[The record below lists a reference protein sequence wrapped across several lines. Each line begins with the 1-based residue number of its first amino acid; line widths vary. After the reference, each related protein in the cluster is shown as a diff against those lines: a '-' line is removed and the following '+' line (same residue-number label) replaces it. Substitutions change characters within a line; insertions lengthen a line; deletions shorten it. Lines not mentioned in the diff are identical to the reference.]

1 MSQKP
6 SIPQTLL
13 YNMIAV
19 TLLSTV
25 IVGSFWILNEYNHF
39 NQSASVL
46 FETSLEARKA
56 LMKEQV
62 DQAVNTIQ
70 HRRGQAEENLKRAL
84 RTRVIEAHAVAER
97 LYTAYQDRM
106 GRPEL
111 EQLIGES
118 LRAVPYDDERGCFF
132 AMDKNGI
139 LEVSSEHPEQEG
151 TSAVASEIEAN
162 NAATR
167 ALLTIGREAGEG
179 YHSFPGTD
187 DSLARGR
194 GGRTVYV
201 KQFAPLD
208 WTIGAAEY
216 PEFAERELQTEV
228 LAWIDG
234 IRFGNDYY
242 LFAGQWDGLSLSGPA
257 HGQNML
263 HITDPTGVR
272 IVQSLIQCAQSGGGF
287 ISYVMPKLEGQR
299 PEPKIS
305 YAQGI
310 EGWDWYIGTGVYTDD
325 IVAAVAGFRAE
336 KLADLQRSIAGIFLL
351 LLVLVLGSCFFV
363 ARMARKTR
371 RAFEGFFDFFDRASR
386 GQAESLA
393 IGAGF
398 REFEALAHSANR
410 MLGMRRAAE
419 EALRHSEQRLQILFA
434 RAADAMYVADMSGR
448 LIQVN
453 EQACASTGYSEVE
466 LLGMNVVDVD
476 ADTASPEDLRTF
488 FGTLAPGRAA
498 TLASRHRRNDGS
510 TFPVEITVALL
521 ETPDGPYVFGIA
533 RDVSERLRADSER
546 QQLEIQL
553 QQSQK
558 MEAIGQLTGGVAHD
572 FNNLLQVI
580 NAGADIAL
588 TDIAPDHAARPV
600 LEEVVR
606 AGERAANLV
615 RQLLAFSRRQIMRL
629 ESLDLNPVVEDVLK
643 LIHRLIGEHI
653 HVEWVPGEN
662 LGTVNADRG
671 MVEQAV
677 MNLCVNARDAMPEG
691 GVLRVETDRIGLD
704 EAYCAEH
711 PWAEPG
717 CYVRLTVRDTG
728 SGMDAITLD
737 RVFEP
742 FFSTKPEGKGTGLG
756 LSTVYG
762 IVKQHSGLIHAS
774 SAPGAGATFELYWPL
789 TATAIAERL
798 SPVVQACRGGNE
810 TILMAEDDEMV
821 RNLSQKILAASGY
834 TVIVARDGEEAVR
847 LFQEQCQC
855 IDLVMLDVVMPRMG
869 GREAYERMCAL
880 RPGLKSLFA
889 SGYSESAIDKNFVLE
904 GGLQLLQKPFTRE
917 PLLRAVRAVL
927 DGVPAPRRN

>member
-19 TLLSTV
+19 TLLSTT
-25 IVGSFWILNEYNHF
+25 IVGSLWILNEYNHF
-39 NQSASVL
+39 NQSAAML
-46 FETSLEARKA
+46 FETSLDARKA
-56 LMKEQV
+56 LMKDQV
-62 DQAVNTIQ
+62 DQVVHTIQ
-70 HRRGQAEENLKRAL
+70 YKRGQGEENLKRAL
-84 RTRVIEAHAVAER
+84 RTRVTEAHAVADR
-97 LYTAYQDRM
+97 LYTTYQAQMD
-106 GRPEL
+106 RPEL
-111 EQLIGES
+111 EELIGES
-118 LRAVPYDDERGCFF
+118 LRATRYGDERGCYF
-132 AMDKNGI
+132 ALDGAGV
-139 LEVSSEHPEQEG
+139 LQVSTDCPEREG
-151 TSAVASEIEAN
+151 TKVLESANEADVA
-162 NAATR
+162 AAR
-167 ALLTIGREAGEG
+167 ALLAIGREAGEG
-179 YHSFPGTD
+179 YHALDGIGDSFTPGQGEQT
-187 DSLARGR
+187 A
-194 GGRTVYV
+194 YV
-201 KQFAPLD
+201 MQFAPLG
-208 WTIGAAEY
+208 WTIGAVEEPEY
-216 PEFAERELQTEV
+216 SDHELQAEV

-242 LFAGQWDGLSLSGPA
+242 IFAGQWDGLSLSGPA
-257 HGQNML
+257 RGQNML
-263 HITDPTGVR
+263 DITDPTGVK

-287 ISYVMPKLEGQR
+287 ISYVMPKLEGLR

-305 YAQGI
+305 YAQGLP
-310 EGWDWYIGTGVYTDD
+310 GWNWYIGTGVYTDD

-336 KLADLQRSIAGIFLL
+336 KLADLQRNIAGIFLL
-351 LLVLVLGSCFFV
+351 LLVLVLGSCIFV

-371 RAFEGFFDFFDRASR
+371 RAFDGFFDFFDRASR
-386 GQAESLA
+386 GEAESSV

-398 REFEALAHSANR
+398 REFEALANSANR

-419 EALRHSEQRLQILFA
+419 EALRQSEERLQILFA
-434 RAADAMYVADMSGR
+434 RAADAMYVSDMSGR

-453 EQACASTGYSEVE
+453 EQACASTGYSETE
-466 LLGMNVVDVD
+466 LLAMNVVDVD
-476 ADTASPEDLRTF
+476 ADTAAPEDLKGF
-488 FGTLAPGRAA
+488 LGTLVPGRAA
-498 TLASRHRRNDGS
+498 TLASRHRRKDGS
-510 TFPVEITVALL
+510 TFPVEIMVALL

-533 RDVSERLRADSER
+533 RDVSERLRAESDR
-546 QQLEIQL
+546 QQLEAQL

-558 MEAIGQLTGGVAHD
+558 MEAVGQLTGGVAHD

-580 NAGADIAL
+580 NAGADLAL
-588 TDIAPDHAARPV
+588 ADIEPNHVARPV
-600 LEEVVR
+600 LEEVMQ

-629 ESLDLNPVVEDVLK
+629 ESLDLNPVVENVLR
-643 LIHRLIGEHI
+643 LIHRVIGEHI
-653 HVEWVPGEN
+653 HVEWEPGAH

-677 MNLCVNARDAMPEG
+677 MNLCVNARDAMAEG
-691 GVLRVETDRIGLD
+691 GVLRVETDRVRLD
-704 EAYCAEH
+704 ESYCADH
-711 PWAEPG
+711 SWAEPG
-717 CYVRLTVRDTG
+717 CYVRLSVRDSG
-728 SGMDAITLD
+728 CGMDATTLA
-737 RVFEP
+737 RIFEP
-742 FFSTKPEGKGTGLG
+742 FYSTKPEGKGTGLG

-774 SAPGAGATFELYWPL
+774 SAPGAGSTFELYWPL
-789 TATAIAERL
+789 TTTAIAEIL
-798 SPVVQACRGGNE
+798 PPAVQACRGGSE

-821 RNLSQKILAASGY
+821 RNLSQKILSSSGY

-927 DGVPAPRRN
+927 DGAPAPRRN